1 MAQDAAL
8 DAAAEMLG
16 VGKDVLAHSL
26 THKKARWGGDCL
38 RFCVRAYVVCS
49 CAPRLGCLCESLSDS
64 LSRRQG

>member
-26 THKKARWGGDCL
+26 THKKARWGGGIACVSVSV
-38 RFCVRAYVVCS
+38 RMWCARVHRAWGAFVRAL
-49 CAPRLGCLCESLSDS
+49 ATR
-64 LSRRQG
+64 